1 MTVLITLTTVGID
14 CSTFDI
20 YSNVDGFL
28 SAFETD
34 VPKGSLLT
42 GFSSANVPDGTTVIR
57 VKAKGVCTNY
67 IDITLATITTTTTT
81 SSTST
86 TTTTTTTIIPSIACS
101 EYTSSGGE
109 GVSEYNITLD
119 NPLGGYIVVEFNA
132 QGVPD
137 KLEILHN
144 GVKKATSGMTTSN
157 SGPFDNLYGDPT
169 IPTNSEATATDQFI
183 GLSKGTIPSR
193 QSEFA
198 SETGSSLIMDSSYQ
212 QLIWWVYSASDFSIS
227 NNVIIRITGPSG
239 TAWTIKR
246 LCETTPPIS
255 TTTTTTTIGTVLIDS
270 QQAASDSG
278 TYELKVINGNEGD
291 QYKIRATAT
300 FNGTGTTVSF
310 SNFNLSSSLSNT
322 HLTRTGTLFSLD
334 VNGELIGSYTVDGS
348 GITCLVELLDSSGNV
363 LGSTSF
369 NTSAA

>member
-1 MTVLITLTTVGID
+1 MTILITLTTVGID

-34 VPKGSLLT
+34 VPKASLSA
-42 GFSSANVPDGTTVIR
+42 GFSSANVPDGTTIIR

-67 IDITLATITTTTTT
+67 IDINLSA
-81 SSTST
+81 T
-86 TTTTTTTIIPSIACS
+86 TTTTTT
-101 EYTSSGGE
+101 
-109 GVSEYNITLD
+109 
-119 NPLGGYIVVEFNA
+119 
-132 QGVPD
+132 
-137 KLEILHN
+137 
-144 GVKKATSGMTTSN
+144 
-157 SGPFDNLYGDPT
+157 NL
-169 IPTNSEATATDQFI
+169 
-183 GLSKGTIPSR
+183 
-193 QSEFA
+193 
-198 SETGSSLIMDSSYQ
+198 
-212 QLIWWVYSASDFSIS
+212 
-227 NNVIIRITGPSG
+227 
-239 TAWTIKR
+239 
-246 LCETTPPIS
+246 

-300 FNGTGTTVSF
+300 FNGTGIRVSF
-310 SNFNLSSSLSNT
+310 SNFNLSSPLDNT

-348 GITCLVELLDSSGNV
+348 GITCLVELLDSSNNV